1 MNKFDTFALNKQII
15 KALDYAKIINPT
27 PIQNKIIP
35 LIIRKSDVLG
45 VAQTGTGKT
54 AAYLLPLLHNITK
67 HSTEYKKKSCKS
79 IVIVPT
85 RELAIQVYEN
95 LRMFS
100 KFLSLRTCL
109 IVGGVKPG
117 PQLKSLLKGV
127 DVLVGTPGRIMDH
140 MNTKGLIIKH
150 ANTIILDEADQLMDL
165 GFLPVI
171 KKIAYNL
178 PKKRQTILITA
189 TMLANVKDLALKFLH
204 DYEEINLSP
213 KALPVSKI
221 RQKTIR
227 VTNSDKLVNLKSIID
242 REKIFHAI
250 IFTRTKKRADN
261 LAKNLC
267 KSKFKAMAIH
277 GDKRQSQ
284 RIRILNDFKNSKL
297 NFLIATDVAARGLD
311 INDIIFVINY
321 DLPTQPEIYVH
332 RIGRTARA
340 GKEGIAISLFDNSE
354 LKKLRSIEKLIGK
367 KFEVEKTDLKNE
379 IFNKENPKKPFLKV
393 IKNKKKNNVI
403 KIKSFKK
410 RKKKK
415 N

>member
-1 MNKFDTFALNKQII
+1 MNKFGTFTLNKQII
-15 KALDYAKIINPT
+15 KALDYAKIIKPT

-67 HSTEYKKKSCKS
+67 HSTEYKEKSCKS

-95 LRMFS
+95 LRIFS

-117 PQLKSLLKGV
+117 PQLKSVLKGV

-140 MNTKGLIIKH
+140 INTKGLIINH
-150 ANTIILDEADQLMDL
+150 TNTIILDEADQLMDL

-171 KKIAYNL
+171 KKIAHNL

-221 RQKTIR
+221 RQKTII

-242 REKIFHAI
+242 KENIFHAI

-311 INDIIFVINY
+311 IHDIMFVINY

-367 KFEVEKTDLKNE
+367 KFEVEKTDLKNK

-403 KIKSFKK
+403 KIKFKK

>member
-1 MNKFDTFALNKQII
+1 ML
-15 KALDYAKIINPT
+15 
-27 PIQNKIIP
+27 
-35 LIIRKSDVLG
+35 VL
-45 VAQTGTGKT
+45 
-54 AAYLLPLLHNITK
+54 
-67 HSTEYKKKSCKS
+67 
-79 IVIVPT
+79 
-85 RELAIQVYEN
+85 
-95 LRMFS
+95 
-100 KFLSLRTCL
+100 
-109 IVGGVKPG
+109 
-117 PQLKSLLKGV
+117 
-127 DVLVGTPGRIMDH
+127 
-140 MNTKGLIIKH
+140 
-150 ANTIILDEADQLMDL
+150 
-165 GFLPVI
+165 
-171 KKIAYNL
+171 
-178 PKKRQTILITA
+178 
-189 TMLANVKDLALKFLH
+189 
-204 DYEEINLSP
+204 
-213 KALPVSKI
+213 KI

-227 VTNSDKLVNLKSIID
+227 VTNSDKLVNLKSIIV

-267 KSKFKAMAIH
+267 KNKFKAMAIH

-311 INDIIFVINY
+311 IHDIMFVINY
-321 DLPTQPEIYVH
+321 DLPSQPEIYVH

-340 GKEGIAISLFDNSE
+340 GKEGIAISFFDNSE

-379 IFNKENPKKPFLKV
+379 TFNKEKPKKPFLKF

>member
-15 KALDYAKIINPT
+15 KALDCAKIIKPT

-35 LIIRKSDVLG
+35 LIIKKSDVLG

-54 AAYLLPLLHNITK
+54 AAYLLPVLHNITK
-67 HSTEYKKKSCKS
+67 YSTVYKKKSCKS

-85 RELAIQVYEN
+85 RELAIQVFDN
-95 LRMFS
+95 LRKFS

-127 DVLVGTPGRIMDH
+127 DVLIGTPGRIMDH
-140 MNTKGLIIKH
+140 VNTRGLILNH
-150 ANTIILDEADQLMDL
+150 TDTIILDEADQLMDL

-171 KKIAYNL
+171 KKLSHNL

-189 TMLANVKDLALKFLH
+189 TMLTNIKDLAIKFLNN
-204 DYEEINLSP
+204 YKEINLSP
-213 KALPVSKI
+213 KALPISKI
-221 RQKTIR
+221 KQKVVK

-242 REKIFHAI
+242 KENIFQAI

-261 LAKNLC
+261 LAKSLN
-267 KSKFKAMAIH
+267 KNKFKAMSIH

-311 INDIIFVINY
+311 IDNIMFVINY

-340 GKEGIAISLFDNSE
+340 GKEGIAISLFDINE
-354 LKKLRSIEKLIGK
+354 FKKLRSIEKLIEK
-367 KFEVEKTDLKNE
+367 KFKVEIIDSE
-379 IFNKENPKKPFLKV
+379 KKLQKFSV
-393 IKNKKKNNVI
+393 GKNN
-403 KIKSFKK
+403 
-410 RKKKK
+410 
-415 N
+415 